1 MITPTTLAALELPA
15 VLEEIA
21 RRARTPTAA
30 EAARAMRPLA
40 HVPAL
45 EAARLG
51 VAEAGRCL
59 DKIGDL
65 VPLDLPDPGPAL
77 ERLRRGEGS
86 NLDPLEARTVAA
98 WLTAADEALSM
109 LDDAGVEG
117 GGFLERLEP
126 LRDLSQPYSDLLRVI
141 TPSGEVED
149 EASPDLADARR
160 RVRGLRAQLVETLE
174 RLAQDVDTERH
185 LQDRFVTVR
194 GERYVVPVRTESRN
208 DFPGIL
214 HGTSSTGHTLFVEP
228 MATIELNNNLVAARE
243 GEQQQL
249 RLFLADITSSLR
261 RRLPE
266 VEAAV
271 QVMTE
276 TDLDFARAR
285 WGRERSASLAEMAGE
300 GEVLLEEAR
309 HPLLESSLK
318 ALGQTLVPLD
328 VRLESELKVLVI
340 SGPNAGGK
348 TVALKTVGVLCLM
361 HQCAI
366 PIPARRARLPTLT
379 SAAIDIGD
387 QQSIAES
394 LSTFSARMR
403 NLVAMAQIKETPM
416 LILLDE
422 LGGGTDPMEGGALGI
437 ALLEHFRNRGA
448 LVVATTHHDMIRA
461 HALSAPGMASAAMEF
476 DADRLLPTFRLR
488 PGLPGVSAGLDLAE
502 HLGLPR
508 RIVKEARRLLG
519 GAGQQAA
526 TLLARL
532 RELVE
537 QSERRVDELDQKQHQ
552 LEEQRAR
559 LDETAQRRESE
570 RAAEFEKNLIE
581 ALDEIR
587 QQGAKA
593 LERLSAR
600 ERPKARRALERGLG
614 KVAAAARQRRP
625 GRPSEAD
632 TLPEAGGE
640 VTVGGSVRVRSLGKQ
655 GIVEDVRASGE
666 ASVLVGGIRLRVPVG
681 DLVPVEPAVQPA
693 RSGWGGGIRSG
704 IPDRL
709 ELIGMRVEP
718 ALQRLDK
725 FLDDSMLAGH
735 QEVRVIHGSGSGR
748 LRQAVGEFLAE
759 HEQVEEH
766 RLEIERPGGEGVTLV
781 RLRV

>member
-15 VLEEIA
+15 ILEEVA
-21 RRARTPTAA
+21 QRARTPTAA
-30 EAARAMRPLA
+30 EAARALRPMTRA
-40 HVPAL
+40 PAL
-45 EAARLG
+45 ETARRG
-51 VAEAGRCL
+51 VAEAGLCL
-59 DKIGDL
+59 EKIGDL

-77 ERLRRGEGS
+77 ARLRRGEGS
-86 NLDPLEARTVAA
+86 HLDPLEARALAA
-98 WLTAADEALSM
+98 WLTAADEALSTIEE
-109 LDDAGVEG
+109 AGVKSG
-117 GGFLERLEP
+117 CFLERLEP
-126 LRDLSQPYSDLLRVI
+126 LRDLSRPYGDLLRVI

-160 RVRGLRAQLVETLE
+160 RVRGIREQLVKTLE
-174 RLAQDVDTERH
+174 RLTQDADMERH

-208 DFPGIL
+208 DFSGIL
-214 HGTSSTGHTLFVEP
+214 HGTSSTGHTLFIEP
-228 MATIELNNNLVAARE
+228 MATIELNNSLVAARE
-243 GEQQQL
+243 SEREQL
-249 RLFLADITSSLR
+249 RLFLADITLSLR

-266 VEAAV
+266 VEAVV

-276 TDLDFARAR
+276 TDLDLARAR
-285 WGRERSASLAEMAGE
+285 WGRERSASLAEMAEE
-300 GEVLLEEAR
+300 GEVLIEEAR

-328 VRLESELKVLVI
+328 VHLGSDAKVLVI

-348 TVALKTVGVLCLM
+348 TVALKTVGLLCLM
-361 HQCAI
+361 HQCAV
-366 PIPARRARLPTLT
+366 PVPARRACLPTLT
-379 SAAIDIGD
+379 TAAIDIGD

-403 NLVAMAQIKETPM
+403 NLVAMAQMKETSM
-416 LILLDE
+416 LVLLDE
-422 LGGGTDPMEGGALGI
+422 LGAGTDPMEGGALGI
-437 ALLEHFRNRGA
+437 ALLEHFHSQGA

-476 DADRLLPTFRLR
+476 DADRLVPTFRLR

-532 RELVE
+532 RELLE
-537 QSERRVDELDQKQHQ
+537 QSERRVDELDRKRRQ
-552 LEEQRAR
+552 LEEQRAT
-559 LDETAQRRESE
+559 LDQTAQRRERE
-570 RAAEFEKNLIE
+570 RAAEFEKHLAK

-614 KVAAAARQRRP
+614 KVAAAARQRIP
-625 GRPSEAD
+625 ERPSD
-632 TLPEAGGE
+632 PETPPETVGD

-655 GIVEDVRASGE
+655 GIVDDMSASGE
-666 ASVLVGGIRLRVPVG
+666 ASVLIGGVRLRVPVG
-681 DLVPVEPAVQPA
+681 DLVPIEPVVQPA
-693 RSGWGGGIRSG
+693 RSGWSGGMRSG
-704 IPDRL
+704 VPDRL

-735 QEVRVIHGSGSGR
+735 QQVRVIHGSGSGR
-748 LRQAVGEFLAE
+748 LRRAVGEFLAE
-759 HEQVEEH
+759 HEHVEEH
-766 RLEIERPGGEGVTLV
+766 RLEVERPGGEGVTLV
-781 RLRV
+781 RLRG

>member
-15 VLEEIA
+15 VLEEVA

-30 EAARAMRPLA
+30 EAARALRPTTHA
-40 HVPAL
+40 AAL
-45 EAARLG
+45 ETARLG

-59 DKIGDL
+59 ETMGDL

-77 ERLRRGEGS
+77 TRLRRGEGS
-86 NLDPLEARTVAA
+86 NLDPLEARAVAA
-98 WLTAADEALSM
+98 WLTAADEALSTIEA
-109 LDDAGVEG
+109 AGVESG
-117 GGFLERLEP
+117 CFLERLEP
-126 LRDLSQPYSDLLRVI
+126 LRDLSLPYRDLLRVI

-160 RVRGLRAQLVETLE
+160 RVRGLREQLVETLE
-174 RLAQDVDTERH
+174 RLTQDADTERH

-194 GERYVVPVRTESRN
+194 GERYVVPVRTESRH

-214 HGTSSTGHTLFVEP
+214 HGTSSTGHTVFVEP
-228 MATIELNNNLVAARE
+228 MATIELNNSLVAARE
-243 GEQQQL
+243 GEQEQL
-249 RLFLADITSSLR
+249 RLFLADITSGLR

-266 VEAAV
+266 VEATV

-276 TDLDFARAR
+276 TDLDLARAR
-285 WGRERSASLAEMAGE
+285 WGRDRSASLADMAPE
-300 GEVLLEEAR
+300 GEVFIEKAR

-328 VRLESELKVLVI
+328 VQLGSDSKVLVI

-348 TVALKTVGVLCLM
+348 TVALKTVGLLCLM
-361 HQCAI
+361 HQCAV
-366 PIPARRARLPTLT
+366 PVPARRARLPTLT
-379 SAAIDIGD
+379 TAAIDIGD

-403 NLVAMAQIKETPM
+403 NLVAMAQMKETPM

-422 LGGGTDPMEGGALGI
+422 LGAGTDPMEGGALGI
-437 ALLEHFRNRGA
+437 ALLEHFHSRGA

-461 HALSAPGMASAAMEF
+461 HALSAPGMASAAMDF
-476 DADRLLPTFRLR
+476 DADRLMPTFRLR
-488 PGLPGVSAGLDLAE
+488 LGLPGVSAGLDLAE

-508 RIVKEARRLLG
+508 RIVKEARRLLSG
-519 GAGQQAA
+519 TGEQAA
-526 TLLARL
+526 TLLAKL

-537 QSERRVDELDQKQHQ
+537 QSERRVDELDQERRR
-552 LEEQRAR
+552 LEEQREELDQAAR
-559 LDETAQRRESE
+559 RRERE
-570 RAAEFEKNLIE
+570 RAAEFEKNLVK

-600 ERPKARRALERGLG
+600 ERPKARRALERSLG
-614 KVAAAARQRRP
+614 KAAAAARERIP
-625 GRPSEAD
+625 EPASE
-632 TLPEAGGE
+632 PEALRETGGE
-640 VTVGGSVRVRSLGKQ
+640 VIVGGSVRVCSLGKQ
-655 GIVEDVRASGE
+655 GIVEDLSASGE
-666 ASVLVGGIRLRVPVG
+666 ASVFVGGVRLRVPVE
-681 DLVPVEPAVQPA
+681 DLVPVERAVQTA
-693 RSGWGGGIRSG
+693 RPGWGGGIRSG
-704 IPDRL
+704 IPNRL

-718 ALQRLDK
+718 ALQQLDK

-735 QEVRVIHGSGSGR
+735 EEVRVIHGSGSGR
-748 LRQAVGEFLAE
+748 LRRAVGEFLAE
-759 HEQVEEH
+759 HEHVEEH
-766 RLEIERPGGEGVTLV
+766 RLEVERPGGEGVTLV
-781 RLRV
+781 RLRG